1 MGRFIGN
8 GLATTISIKR
18 SYPDFQILEY
28 KKEIFDSIGKVI
40 DLGLYDV
47 TEYTS
52 GFELHLKVDLIN
64 RYLKDLLR
72 EVSFNEEHINVL
84 LQS

>member
-40 DLGLYDV
+40 DLGLYAIA
-47 TEYTS
+47 
-52 GFELHLKVDLIN
+52 F
-64 RYLKDLLR
+64 
-72 EVSFNEEHINVL
+72 
-84 LQS
+84 